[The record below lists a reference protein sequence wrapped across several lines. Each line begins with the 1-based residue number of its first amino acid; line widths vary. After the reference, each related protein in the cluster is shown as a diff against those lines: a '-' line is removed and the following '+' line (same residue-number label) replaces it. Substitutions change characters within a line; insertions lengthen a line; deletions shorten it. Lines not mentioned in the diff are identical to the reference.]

1 MKKNYAQRME
11 TKNWFLEALLD
22 LIDEKDYGKITVTDI
37 AKKAGVYYK
46 GIISLSELFAVLSF

>member
-22 LIDEKDYGKITVTDI
+22 LIDEKDYDKITVTDI
-37 AKKAGVYYK
+37 AKKAGVP
-46 GIISLSELFAVLSF
+46 E